1 MADSQ
6 TVLYQSA
13 NGVAVLRLNRPDRRN
28 ALTTQMLSEL
38 TQMLNQAGD
47 DASVRA
53 VIITGAGKGFCA
65 GQDLSAFD
73 GRITGEQ
80 VHDTVMNYYKPMIMR
95 ICTLEKPVI
104 GAINGVAAGA
114 GASLALACDFRVM
127 ADDASLMQAF
137 INIGLVPDAGS
148 TWFLSRL
155 IGYSRALETAIEGQ
169 RISAQRC
176 LELGLANRVSPA
188 ATLLDDSLNWAR
200 QLAQRPTYAIG
211 LTKKLMMESANHSL
225 EEMIAREAETQILAI
240 TSDDHREGVIAFQQK
255 RLPIFA
261 GK

>member
-1 MADSQ
+1 MPDSQ
-6 TVLYQSA
+6 SVLYQSE
-13 NGVAVLRLNRPDRRN
+13 NGVALLRLNRPDRRN
-28 ALTTQMLSEL
+28 AFTTQMLSEL
-38 TQMLNQAGD
+38 TQALNQVGN
-47 DASVRA
+47 DAAVRA
-53 VIITGAGKGFCA
+53 VVITGEGKGFCA
-65 GQDLSAFD
+65 GQDLNAFD
-73 GRITGEQ
+73 GQISGEQ
-80 VHDTVMNYYKPMIMR
+80 VRDTVMDYYKPMIMR

-114 GASLALACDFRVM
+114 GASLALACDLRIM

-155 IGYSRALETAIEGQ
+155 IGYSRAMEIAIEGQ
-169 RISAQRC
+169 LVSAQRC
-176 LELGLANRVSPA
+176 LELGLTNRVSPA
-188 ATLLDDSLNWAR
+188 ATLLDDAQSWAQ

-211 LTKKLMMESANHSL
+211 LTKKLLMESINHSL

-240 TSDDHREGVIAFQQK
+240 ASDDHREGVTAFRQK
-255 RLPIFA
+255 RLPIFK